1 MLSLSKFSTLAIATL
16 ATLGASAQAATTCS
30 TANVFATFADASTAA
45 FTSCIGPVD
54 GNLTSNPANIAAIT
68 SQISSS
74 FSLDTDFLGTSNQ
87 DLTGGPFNID
97 PKTATG
103 TLVLDQ
109 TIYGNF
115 VLGLHGPKPGSA
127 GGQYSLYAFDAGTK
141 GVVSLSFD
149 MSGTSVKNGSA
160 QNLSH
165 AALYGNITAVPEPE
179 SYALMLAGL
188 VAVGFIAR
196 RRAA

>member
-1 MLSLSKFSTLAIATL
+1 MFSFSKFSALALAAL
-16 ATLGASAQAATTCS
+16 ATLGASAQAATTCE

-54 GNLTSNPANIAAIT
+54 GNLTSNPANVAAVT
-68 SQISSS
+68 SQISNGFA
-74 FSLDTDFLGTSNQ
+74 FSTTFLGTSNQ
-87 DLTGGPFNID
+87 GLTGGPFDID
-97 PKTATG
+97 PKTPTG

-115 VLGLHGPKPGSA
+115 VLGLHGPKPQSQ

-141 GVVSLSFD
+141 GVVSLNFD
-149 MSGTSVKNGSA
+149 MSGTSFKNGNA

-165 AALYGNITAVPEPE
+165 AALYGNVTAVPEPE
-179 SYALMLAGL
+179 TYALMLAGL
-188 VAVGFIAR
+188 AAVGFVAR
-196 RRAA
+196 RRSA